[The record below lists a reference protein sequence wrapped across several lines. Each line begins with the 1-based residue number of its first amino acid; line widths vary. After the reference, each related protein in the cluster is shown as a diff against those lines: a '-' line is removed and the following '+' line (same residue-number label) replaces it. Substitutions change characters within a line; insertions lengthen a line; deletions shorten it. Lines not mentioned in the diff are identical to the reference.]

1 MPIKT
6 HTIALLLLIF
16 SFNFI
21 TAQNIQI
28 FPDKDQIVMCSSL
41 KAEAAG
47 TCYGKANCT
56 ACSSCNYC
64 AHCNSGGS
72 CGVCDSRLSKRNYT
86 SPASKTPVNP
96 PTYKYTAPARRSP
109 KSNATPNKPLITL
122 IDITGSAAEHYLLTQ
137 STSLRQA
144 STHKSSVLKRFVR
157 GDQVVLLEKTNQFWW
172 KVEHKGK
179 TGWVKRLLLKKKE

>member
-1 MPIKT
+1 MPIKP
-6 HTIALLLLIF
+6 HTIALLLLSF

-28 FPDKDQIVMCSSL
+28 VPDKDQIVMCSSF
-41 KAEAAG
+41 KAEVAG

-64 AHCNSGGS
+64 AHCNNGGS
-72 CGVCDSRLSKRNYT
+72 CGVCDPLLKLYSPPSNKRT
-86 SPASKTPVNP
+86 VSPPS
-96 PTYKYTAPARRSP
+96 YKYTAPARRSP
-109 KSNATPNKPLITL
+109 KSNTTPNKPLISLT
-122 IDITGSAAEHYLLTQ
+122 DITGSEAEHYLLTQ

-179 TGWVKRLLLKKKE
+179 TGWVKCLLLKKKE